1 MRALRTQPTP
11 LRHAL
16 RALRAASSRR
26 VGPAMTRAHVDFRDI
41 KATGDAY
48 VQAPEMAALLAKGPD
63 VVVRRQS
70 PGAAATDRAWHA
82 RRSPPQPRCT
92 APSSAAG
99 ARVAGTCWRR
109 RACST
114 EW

>member
-70 PGAAATDRAWHA
+70 PGAAATDRAMVEA
-82 RRSPPQPRCT
+82 DAVSEI
-92 APSSAAG
+92 
-99 ARVAGTCWRR
+99 RR
-109 RACST
+109 RLWVRTRLGFELGCVP
-114 EW
+114 